1 MDMLTGVT
9 WGTEGGLALLH
20 DPSQEPELGDN
31 MKHLREGRL
40 GDVVHGPVL

>member
-1 MDMLTGVT
+1 MLTGVT

-20 DPSQEPELGDN
+20 DPSQEPELRDN

-40 GDVVHGPVL
+40 GDVVQGSVL